1 MTNNIDRSEWA
12 GRALQ
17 TFANECMSGVISDE
31 AVTDL
36 ICDLGHFAELELG
49 LPGDKVLK
57 LYSIGIGAWSA
68 ETKHYNA
75 DPENN
80 DHVTIILRNQN

>member
-1 MTNNIDRSEWA
+1 MADNIDRSEWA

-17 TFANECMSGVISDE
+17 AFADECMAGFVSDE

-49 LPGDKVLK
+49 LPRDRVLR

-68 ETKHYNA
+68 ETKHYGT
-75 DPENN
+75 DPQNN
-80 DHVTIILRNQN
+80 DRVTIILEDQN